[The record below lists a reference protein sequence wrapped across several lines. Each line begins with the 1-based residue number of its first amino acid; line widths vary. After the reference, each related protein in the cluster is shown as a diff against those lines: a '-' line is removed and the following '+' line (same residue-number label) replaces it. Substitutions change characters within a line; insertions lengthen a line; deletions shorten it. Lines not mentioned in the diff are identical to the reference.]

1 MCGHKLPDSV
11 RCVWL
16 QSHVASKTGVT
27 RPADGAAGTGPGR
40 VGGKNDTS
48 GATVGDPERLD
59 CARSGTWR
67 RLPIPKGPRKLAV

>member
-40 VGGKNDTS
+40 VGGKNDKS
-48 GATVGDPERLD
+48 
-59 CARSGTWR
+59 
-67 RLPIPKGPRKLAV
+67 

>member
-1 MCGHKLPDSV
+1 MRRTPLTTTPRRQLVVITGGGADDREEGGGQMCGHKLPDSV

-48 GATVGDPERLD
+48 
-59 CARSGTWR
+59 
-67 RLPIPKGPRKLAV
+67 